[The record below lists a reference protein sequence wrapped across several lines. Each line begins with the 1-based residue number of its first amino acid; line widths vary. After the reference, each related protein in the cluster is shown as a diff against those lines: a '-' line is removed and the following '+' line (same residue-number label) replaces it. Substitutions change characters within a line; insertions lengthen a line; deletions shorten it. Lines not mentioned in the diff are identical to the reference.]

1 MAAEPLAKRMLR
13 DEGLELGNQLG
24 VAPQGELGLDPCLD
38 GDEPFLLEPG
48 GLGPGE
54 RRGPNICE
62 SGATPE
68 RERLTES
75 LGGCRGTQGAG
86 TDHEPAEQL
95 EIDLAGLGPQRV
107 AGATRLQTLGAQNAP
122 QPVYGDLDRVAAE
135 SGGRSPQRQST
146 IRSRPRTSLAWS
158 ARKASSAR

>member
-122 QPVYGDLDRVAAE
+122 QPVYGDLDRV
-135 SGGRSPQRQST
+135 GG
-146 IRSRPRTSLAWS
+146 
-158 ARKASSAR
+158 